1 MTDDSNNARKDIDLL
16 ELTAHIVSAYVEKN
30 RLPVS
35 GLGDLIASVS
45 ASISGLGQPVV
56 PVAAPL
62 VPAVNPKKSVT
73 PDFIICLE
81 DGKKFKSLKRHLG
94 VHFGLTPDAYRAKW
108 GLPADY
114 PMVAPNYAASRSHW
128 RSRSASAA
136 RPPRCRRQA
145 KAKGQEGQ
153 GSGLSSNSALSQQLG
168 RLEQKPA
175 GESALAGFMLLWLGW
190 NRRVFGG
197 KP

>member
-1 MTDDSNNARKDIDLL
+1 MTDDSNDARKDIDLL

-30 RLPVS
+30 RLPAS
-35 GLGDLIASVS
+35 GLADLIASV
-45 ASISGLGQPVV
+45 ATSISGLGKPAA

-114 PMVAPNYAASRSHW
+114 PMVAPNYAASRSELAKSIGLG
-128 RSRSASAA
+128 RKAVEVV
-136 RPPRCRRQA
+136 PV
-145 KAKGQEGQ
+145 KAKGRKAKV
-153 GSGLSSNSALSQQLG
+153 SA
-168 RLEQKPA
+168 
-175 GESALAGFMLLWLGW
+175 
-190 NRRVFGG
+190 
-197 KP
+197 

>member
-1 MTDDSNNARKDIDLL
+1 MTDDSNDARKDIDLL

-35 GLGDLIASVS
+35 GLADLIASV
-45 ASISGLGQPVV
+45 ATSIGGLGKPAV

-81 DGKKFKSLKRHLG
+81 DGKKFKSLKRHLRT
-94 VHFGLTPDAYRAKW
+94 HYNLSPEDYREKW

-114 PMVAPNYAASRSHW
+114 PMVAPNYSAT
-128 RSRSASAA
+128 RSRL
-136 RPPRCRRQA
+136 A
-145 KAKGQEGQ
+145 KD
-153 GSGLSSNSALSQQLG
+153 NCLG
-168 RLEQKPA
+168 RRED
-175 GESALAGFMLLWLGW
+175 
-190 NRRVFGG
+190 
-197 KP
+197 